1 MVSLKELA
9 MKLVQILY
17 PQLLTHHQF
26 TSLPLEHQLN
36 LPFSFPSLISFFEF
50 LLLMNFQTHQN
61 HFLCLNQNQS
71 QMRNRSSS
79 FSYSSY
85 FSWTFSSFPIL
96 ILVYCSHINE
106 LLHLYCFRLLYMGHM
121 GH

>member
-1 MVSLKELA
+1 MASLREEA

-36 LPFSFPSLISFFEF
+36 LPFSFPSLISFFES
-50 LLLMNFQTHQN
+50 LLQMSFRTHQN
-61 HFLCLNQNQS
+61 HLLRLNQNQS

-79 FSYSSY
+79 FSYSFY
-85 FSWTFSSFPIL
+85 FFWTFSSSPIL
-96 ILVYCSHINE
+96 TLVYCSHISG
-106 LLHLYCFRLLYMGHM
+106 LLRLCCFGLLCMGHKE
-121 GH
+121 H

>member
-1 MVSLKELA
+1 
-9 MKLVQILY
+9 MKLVQNLY

-26 TSLPLEHQLN
+26 ISLPLEHQLS
-36 LPFSFPSLISFFEF
+36 LSFSFPFPSLISFFEF
-50 LLLMNFQTHQN
+50 LLRMNFQTHQN

-96 ILVYCSHINE
+96 ILVYCSHIDE
-106 LLHLYCFRLLYMGHM
+106 LLHLYCFRLLYMGRMEH
-121 GH
+121 